1 VNFVRFVKVR
11 ERLLARWWFRI
22 LVTLGGTTVVGV
34 AVLPFVHDPLLAQC
48 TLYGTLAALMIGMEA
63 GRKGSVWYT
72 CGLYVGE
79 TTRREMWWGA
89 SVALGSLGA
98 IALIAL
104 AIGGTFVPAP
114 ASARP
119 LVGII
124 AMIIVAAVGEE
135 ILFRGTIFLAIEER
149 FGGTAAVLLTSLLFA
164 VAHAGN
170 PDVSM
175 LALVNV
181 FLAGV
186 LMGTMLMRSSSLWP
200 SIIFHIVWN
209 LLVALCF
216 GDVSGNDLGG
226 GAVVLD
232 LSHAAPSLQWLV
244 SGSFGVEE
252 GLLTTF
258 LLVGATIVVAR
269 RIPSSAYVVAARFRR
284 SHLEA
289 LTSTA
294 S

>member
-1 VNFVRFVKVR
+1 MNYARYGTVR

-22 LVTLGGTTVVGV
+22 LGTLGATVLVGA

-48 TLYGTLAALMIGMEA
+48 LLYGTLAALMIGMEA
-63 GRKGSVWYT
+63 GRKGSTWYT

-79 TTRREMWWGA
+79 TTSRELLWGA
-89 SVALGSLGA
+89 SVAVLSLAA
-98 IALIAL
+98 IALAAL

-119 LVGII
+119 LANLI
-124 AMIIVAAVGEE
+124 ATITIAAIGEE
-135 ILFRGTIFLAIEER
+135 ILFRGTIFQALEER
-149 FGGTAAVLLTSLLFA
+149 LGGTVAVLLTSFLFA
-164 VAHAGN
+164 AAHAGN
-170 PDVSM
+170 PDVSA

-186 LMGTMLMRSSSLWP
+186 LMSTMLVRSASLWP
-200 SIIFHIVWN
+200 SIVFHIVWN

-216 GDVSGNDLGG
+216 GDVSGNDMGG
-226 GAVVLD
+226 GFVVLD
-232 LSHAAPSLQWLV
+232 LTHTAPSLRWLV
-244 SGSFGVEE
+244 SGAFGVEE
-252 GLLTTF
+252 GLLTTI
-258 LLVGATIVVAR
+258 LLMGTTIAVAV
-269 RIPSSAYVVAARFRR
+269 RIPRSAYVVAARFRR

>member
-1 VNFVRFVKVR
+1 MR

-22 LVTLGGTTVVGV
+22 LVTLGGTAVVGA

-48 TLYGTLAALMIGMEA
+48 TLYGALTALMIGMEA

-79 TTRREMWWGA
+79 TTAREMLWGTA
-89 SVALGSLGA
+89 VALASLA
-98 IALIAL
+98 VIALAAL

-124 AMIIVAAVGEE
+124 ATIIVAAVGEE

-164 VAHAGN
+164 AAHAGN
-170 PDVSM
+170 PDVSV

-181 FLAGV
+181 FFAGV

-200 SIIFHIVWN
+200 SIFFHIVWN

-226 GAVVLD
+226 GWVVLD
-232 LSHAAPSLQWLV
+232 LSHAASSLQWLV

-258 LLVGATIVVAR
+258 LLVGATIIVAR
-269 RIPSSAYVVAARFRR
+269 RIPGSAYVVAARYRR

-289 LTSTA
+289 LTITA